1 MAIDPNSTEPVSNS
15 NSDSRLE
22 DDGAPRVGVAKFF
35 LIVGMAVL
43 FFLLAQTMVRRGFY
57 DGGERAQSDA
67 VRQ

>member
-1 MAIDPNSTEPVSNS
+1 MATNPNGTEPVPNS
-15 NSDSRLE
+15 HTE
-22 DDGAPRVGVAKFF
+22 DDGSPRVGVGKFF

-43 FFLLAQTMVRRGFY
+43 FFLLAQAMVRRGFY

>member
-1 MAIDPNSTEPVSNS
+1 MATNPIGTEPVAVP
-15 NSDSRLE
+15 DSQPE
-22 DDGAPRVGVAKFF
+22 DDGSPRVGVGKFL

-57 DGGERAQSDA
+57 DGGERAQNDA